1 MVKNKLILLAVVIL
15 LAGCGQKKE
24 PPVENK
30 NLVKDSTAAV
40 KIEKHSGSFIFVGM
54 IEHKPGLYRYD
65 FATKKYRQ
73 FWSNYNEQ
81 VVELS
86 YSPDKKSLFF
96 LTAGHFG
103 KKSLFPYITR
113 VKLYQVDLDSSR
125 VKFIKRIGD
134 GIQVFTQWED
144 NNNFKVV
151 INRIDEIVATH
162 IYQQTY
168 IYNIFGKEVL
178 NEKEIFDITKSGYP
192 RPNHKPENFNSP
204 SGRYTLLN
212 EGKDTTQVYLL
223 DLKKDDKYFITANGQ
238 QLNKFSWPMNERYLV
253 FSTVNLL
260 MNEGKTKLKDTETSS
275 LIIYNTMQQNIVK
288 EWGGSGVKNFFI
300 KDDLL
305 IFDNGFLDNSRI
317 TIFDL
322 RNLQPYDEIKINRGC
337 GLRNIPE
344 LPNLR
349 S

>member
-1 MVKNKLILLAVVIL
+1 MVKIKLILFTLVIV
-15 LAGCGQKKE
+15 LAGCGKKNDR
-24 PPVENK
+24 PAENK
-30 NLVKDSTAAV
+30 SAQKDTTVVVKE
-40 KIEKHSGSFIFVGM
+40 EKHSGSFIFVGM
-54 IEHKPGLYRYD
+54 IEHKPGLYRYN
-65 FATKKYRQ
+65 FATKKYEQ

-113 VKLYQVDLDSSR
+113 VKLYQVYPDSSKVR
-125 VKFIKRIGD
+125 FVKRIGD

-144 NNNFKVV
+144 NNNFKVI

-168 IYNIFGKEVL
+168 IYNVFGKEVL

-192 RPNHKPENFNSP
+192 RPKHKPENFNSP

-212 EGKDTTQVYLL
+212 ESKDTTQTYLV
-223 DLKKDDKYFITANGQ
+223 DLKKDDKYFITANEQ
-238 QLNKFSWPMNERYLV
+238 LLNKFSWPMNEKYLV

-260 MNEGKTKLKDTETSS
+260 ADNQKAKSKVPETST
-275 LIIYNTMQQNIVK
+275 LILYNTAQHNIVK

-300 KDDLL
+300 CDDLL
-305 IFDNGFLDNSRI
+305 IFDNGFLDNSSI

-322 RNLQPYDEIKINRGC
+322 RNLQPYDEIKIKRGC

-344 LPNLR
+344 IPNLR